1 MMYVRSVSNLP
12 AKTARF
18 PREPALAAT
27 DLSARSATASAT
39 ERMERRAA
47 ELVLEAGAAKA
58 AAAEARW
65 ALTGARAE
73 ATTRVAEAE
82 TAKDIVVLLRV
93 EVVGGGRALGCDRD
107 AKSAN
112 LIQKLRGTGNCKGI
126 RDVSAR
132 ANSQICTPKHG
143 ISSSDCDA

>member
-1 MMYVRSVSNLP
+1 
-12 AKTARF
+12 
-18 PREPALAAT
+18 
-27 DLSARSATASAT
+27 
-39 ERMERRAA
+39 MERRAA

-93 EVVGGGRALGCDRD
+93 ARGGSGRRRQSSRCDRD

-112 LIQKLRGTGNCKGI
+112 LIQKQRGIGEL
-126 RDVSAR
+126 
-132 ANSQICTPKHG
+132 
-143 ISSSDCDA
+143 